1 MLRRRAG
8 GKRKVGEMAG
18 TVARDAFGEV
28 DGQAVER
35 WTLAHGDLRVA
46 VMTYGA
52 ILLRLDAPGRDG
64 EKANVVLGFP
74 TLADYVAGND
84 PYFGAVAGRFANRI
98 TDGRFSLDGQDYQL
112 TRNGGAHHLHGGT
125 RGFDKR
131 VWAVA
136 EATSGDG
143 PAVRLAYRSPD
154 GEEGYP
160 GALDLAVTYTLTGDA
175 LRLDY
180 EATTDA
186 PTILNP
192 TQHSYFNLTGEGS
205 GDVLGHRLRLAAGRF
220 VEVDDAL
227 SPTGRLAPVE
237 GTPFDFRETHPI
249 GGRIR
254 EAHPQI
260 VIGRGYDHCFVFDRP
275 ASADRSILIGARVEE
290 PGSGRVL
297 DLRTDRP
304 GVQFYTGGFLDA
316 TLVGSGGRVYRQ
328 GDGFCLETQTF
339 PDAPNRPEF
348 PSPVLRPGET
358 FRSRTEFT
366 FSVSG

>member
-1 MLRRRAG
+1 
-8 GKRKVGEMAG
+8 MAG
-18 TVARDAFGEV
+18 TIAREAFGEAG
-28 DGQAVER
+28 GQAVAR

-52 ILLRLDAPGRDG
+52 ILLRLEAPGRGG
-64 EKANVVLGFP
+64 ERGNVVLGFP
-74 TLADYVAGND
+74 TVDDYVAKSD
-84 PYFGAVAGRFANRI
+84 PFFGALAGRFANRI
-98 TDGRFSLDGQDYQL
+98 TAGRFSLDGRTYQL
-112 TRNGGAHHLHGGT
+112 ARNDGAHHLHGGDK
-125 RGFDKR
+125 GFDKR
-131 VWAVA
+131 IWTAA
-136 EATSGDG
+136 EATAAEG

-160 GALDLAVTYTLTGDA
+160 GALDLAVTYTLTGNA

-192 TQHSYFNLTGEGS
+192 TQHAYFNLAGEGS

-220 VEVDDAL
+220 VEVDAAL
-227 SPTGRLAPVE
+227 SPTGVLAPVA
-237 GTPFDFRETHPI
+237 GTPFDFREPRPI
-249 GGRIR
+249 GARIR

-275 ASADRSILIGARVEE
+275 APADGAFIVGARVEE

-297 DLRTDRP
+297 ELRTDRP

-316 TLVGSGGRVYRQ
+316 TLVGPGGRVYRQ

-358 FRSRTEFT
+358 FRSRTEFA
-366 FSVSG
+366 FSVAG